1 MLSSD
6 QARILWCLICAAGYY
21 RPIDWQDCSLF
32 LTHSP
37 PRRGTVSLIRKAA
50 VTLYRSDHI
59 FAWSRILLFQHSAQ
73 IRQYLGFGQS
83 LLAPFL
89 IVHIVRLRFR
99 IKAAYIFHAAR
110 VRIPYPRMHLN
121 LIEHFLNLI

>member
-59 FAWSRILLFQHSAQ
+59 HIRPSQSKSVHSTGLQPGNNILVYQTTIHHRYHFQ
-73 IRQYLGFGQS
+73 
-83 LLAPFL
+83 
-89 IVHIVRLRFR
+89 RFR
-99 IKAAYIFHAAR
+99 IGNTTTIY
-110 VRIPYPRMHLN
+110 
-121 LIEHFLNLI
+121 HFAFNT